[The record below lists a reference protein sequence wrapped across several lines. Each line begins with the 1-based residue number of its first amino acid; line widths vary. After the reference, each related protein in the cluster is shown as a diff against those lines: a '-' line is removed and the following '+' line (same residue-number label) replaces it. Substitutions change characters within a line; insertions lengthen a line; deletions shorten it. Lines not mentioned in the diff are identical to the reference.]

1 MTQANDIIQSLG
13 VESEVLSNNAAFIR
27 AVRTG
32 VPGNVVKS
40 VIKTFNNRELIAR
53 VLNIS
58 TANLSR
64 IYRVKHMDRTVS
76 EEVLDMIRLYGQ
88 AIDVFGSKEIAIEWI
103 KSPVPALSGDI
114 PESLLDTF
122 TGRKWVSDVL
132 RKIEYGEFS

>member
-13 VESEVLSNNAAFIR
+13 VESEALSNNAAFIR
-27 AVRTG
+27 AVRAG
-32 VPGNVVKS
+32 VPGAVVKG

-53 VLNIS
+53 VLDIS

-64 IYRVKHMDRTVS
+64 VYRKKHMDRTIS
-76 EEVLDMIRLYGQ
+76 EEILDMIRLYRQ
-88 AIDVFGSKEIAIEWI
+88 AIEVFGNKELAIEWI
-103 KSPVPALSGDI
+103 KSPVPALSGDT